1 MACGRVRCLQSST
14 GRGWRCASVRSKPPA
29 RRKPPKRRR
38 IPAFLKW
45 RNVMDESEYWREQA
59 IKYKE
64 RARVVADP
72 KLQDELLELGAV
84 CEDLA
89 ETIEDRAPGG

>member
-1 MACGRVRCLQSST
+1 MACGRARCSRSST
-14 GRGWRCASVRSKPPA
+14 GRGSRCASIRSKPPA
-29 RRKPPKRRR
+29 HRRPLKRR
-38 IPAFLKW
+38 IPAFLRW

-72 KLQDELLELGAV
+72 ELQDELLELGAV
-84 CEDLA
+84 CENLA

>member
-1 MACGRVRCLQSST
+1 
-14 GRGWRCASVRSKPPA
+14 
-29 RRKPPKRRR
+29 
-38 IPAFLKW
+38 
-45 RNVMDESEYWREQA
+45 MDESEYWREQS

-72 KLQDELLELGAV
+72 ELQDELLELGAV
-84 CEDLA
+84 CENLA